1 MLTHELTKQ
10 LNKKQFKNHRKRM
23 GMKNVTN

>member
-1 MLTHELTKQ
+1 MLADGLIKQ
-10 LNKKQFKNHRKRM
+10 LNKEQFKDYRKRI